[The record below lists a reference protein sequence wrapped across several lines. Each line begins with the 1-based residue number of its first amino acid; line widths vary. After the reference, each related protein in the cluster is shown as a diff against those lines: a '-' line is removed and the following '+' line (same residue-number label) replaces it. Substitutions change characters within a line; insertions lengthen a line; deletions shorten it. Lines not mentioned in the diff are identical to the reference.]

1 MGRQLRPQI
10 TSLAAGLRRRCP
22 ACGQGRLYE
31 SYLKVA
37 DRCAVCGLDLSS
49 QDSGD
54 GPAVFIILIVG
65 FVVVGLALWVEIAF
79 APPMWL
85 HLLLWIPLILGLALV
100 LLPPLKA
107 GLIALHYRHDLL
119 DQRPGGPDPQG

>member
-1 MGRQLRPQI
+1 M
-10 TSLAAGLRRRCP
+10 
-22 ACGQGRLYE
+22 
-31 SYLKVA
+31 
-37 DRCAVCGLDLSS
+37 CGLDLRD

-65 FVVVGLALWVEIAF
+65 FVVVGLALWLEIAF

-107 GLIALHYRHDLL
+107 WLIALHYRHDLL